1 MGELFLFIKCIKI
14 EFLLKIRKTKKGEMD
29 FEKIYYI
36 NYSFY
41 HGFLSIFLFYEPK
54 APIHTAARY
63 EAMFAPGPCIGEF
76 KVKM

>member
-36 NYSFY
+36 NLSFY
-41 HGFLSIFLFYEPK
+41 NGFSFDFTIL
-54 APIHTAARY
+54 
-63 EAMFAPGPCIGEF
+63 
-76 KVKM
+76 